1 MERNRDTGTGTG
13 KHATIRNQNKGSD
26 NQRNI
31 HNVTGNDIPLQL
43 LSSFQVP
50 AIDGLNFPSIMHIML
65 SAVGE
70 HHNNREQEEIVSWQ
84 PHGRCFVV
92 HRVHEFEQLFLNR

>member
-1 MERNRDTGTGTG
+1 MEPNHDTGTGIHG
-13 KHATIRNQNKGSD
+13 TIRNQNNASD

-31 HNVTGNDIPLQL
+31 HNVTGNDDPLQL
-43 LSSFQVP
+43 LSSFHAVP

-65 SAVGE
+65 SAD
-70 HHNNREQEEIVSWQ
+70 HNNQEEIVSWQ

-92 HRVHEFEQLFLNR
+92 HRVHDFEQLFLNR